1 MFRKL
6 KATHRNNRGMVVIL
20 ALATMMLVVTTALEL
35 HISERAN
42 MMSSAVMRDR
52 ATLEQMCASG
62 VNLAMAILIKDR
74 LESESDS
81 LQEDWAD
88 NETIATLLAEI
99 PFDEGTLELEI
110 TDELSKIQI
119 NALLD
124 FPEGRNFN
132 NSQQELW
139 SRFAAGLLAFME
151 SSEGE
156 KEKSKSENEE
166 DIDPI
171 TIISCLKDW
180 MDSGD
185 DDAITGLNGAE
196 TDYYESLDPPYAA
209 KNGPFDHLSELRLV
223 KGITPELF
231 AGVGDAAGLGQYV
244 TVYGAEEAADEKFSF
259 PGKININTADLAVLS
274 ALLPIENADSAP
286 LLIEYRKATSGTL
299 YTNDITKL
307 GWHNRVPGLAGA
319 QIDPNLISVSSQIF
333 RITASASLN
342 NVRVTTTA
350 VIERI
355 KAQESG
361 PWQCKVLNWKTE

>member
-1 MFRKL
+1 
-6 KATHRNNRGMVVIL
+6 MVVIL

-42 MMSSAVMRDR
+42 MISSAVLRDR
-52 ATLEQMCASG
+52 ATLEEMCASG
-62 VNLAMAILIKDR
+62 INLAMAILVKDR
-74 LESESDS
+74 MESESDS

-88 NETIATLLAEI
+88 NETIATLLTEI
-99 PFDEGTLELEI
+99 PFDEGALELKI

-119 NALLD
+119 NALVD
-124 FPEGRNFN
+124 FPEGRNMN

-139 SRFAAGLLAFME
+139 SRFASGLLTAME
-151 SSEGE
+151 SLEGE
-156 KEKSKSENEE
+156 KGKAKGDKEE

-196 TDYYESLDPPYAA
+196 TDYYESLDPPYAC

-231 AGVGDAAGLGQYV
+231 AGVGEAAGLGQYV
-244 TVYGAEEAADEKFSF
+244 TVYGAEEAANEKFKF
-259 PGKININTADLAVLS
+259 PGKININTAELPVLS
-274 ALLPIENADSAP
+274 ALLPIENADFAP
-286 LLIEYRKATSGTL
+286 LLIAYREATSGTL
-299 YTNDITKL
+299 YTNDVTKL
-307 GWHNRVPGLAGA
+307 GWHNNVPGLAGV

-355 KAQESG
+355 KPQESE

>member
-1 MFRKL
+1 MSEAARAK
-6 KATHRNNRGMVVIL
+6 RPNNRGMVVIL
-20 ALATMMLVVTTALEL
+20 ALATMMMVVTAVLEL

-62 VNLAMAILIKDR
+62 VHLAMAILIKDR

-81 LQEDWAD
+81 IQEDWAD

-124 FPEGRNFN
+124 FPEGRNLN

-139 SRFAAGLLAFME
+139 SRFAGGLLAFME
-151 SSEGE
+151 SPEGQ
-156 KEKSKSENEE
+156 KEKPKGDKEE
-166 DIDPI
+166 EVDPV

-196 TDYYESLDPPYAA
+196 SDYYESLDPPYAC

-244 TVYGAEEAADEKFSF
+244 TVYGAEKADDEKFSF

-274 ALLPIENADSAP
+274 ALLPMESAEFAP
-286 LLIEYRKATSGTL
+286 LLIEYREATSGTL
-299 YTNDITKL
+299 YKNDITKL
-307 GWHNRVPGLAGA
+307 GWHTNVPGLAEA
-319 QIDPNLISVSSQIF
+319 QIDSNLISVASQIF
-333 RITASASLN
+333 RITASANLN

-350 VIERI
+350 IIERI
-355 KAQESG
+355 KPEESE